1 MPGHYNE
8 EGLLRAVE
16 TRTSSSL
23 RLSRDSE
30 SLVAIAA
37 ENLFPARKGAGFDGG
52 IVSVDGF
59 AVTEALSDQLYGE
72 DREERSK
79 EQRCRMSVWKM
90 RVQICIN
97 PSDITIKPLSLTT
110 CRMSVWKMR
119 V

>member
-1 MPGHYNE
+1 MLWRQEHRVLCDYQEIQNLWSRLLQKICFQLDE
-8 EGLLRAVE
+8 KGLDL
-16 TRTSSSL
+16 
-23 RLSRDSE
+23 
-30 SLVAIAA
+30 I
-37 ENLFPARKGAGFDGG
+37 DGG

-90 RVQICIN
+90 RVQICMN
-97 PSDITIKPLSLTT
+97 TSDITIKPLSLTT